1 MNVFVR
7 KIMLRLIT
15 KVDKKDFRFRRK
27 FISKEYGVIIGKYT
41 YGYNPNDISS
51 GTKIGAFC
59 SFASGVKIGQM
70 NHPTNFVSSHPF
82 LYYINRGFIN
92 ENYDI
97 RHKKDV
103 IIEDDVWVGNN
114 VMILPGV
121 KISKGAV
128 IGAGAVITND
138 VPPYAIVG
146 GVPARLLKWRFNEV
160 IRRKLVEI
168 DWASWDDDRIKKA
181 IPYFYDVN
189 EFINKF
195 EKGEL

>member
-146 GVPARLLKWRFNEV
+146 GGTCKTAKMAF
-160 IRRKLVEI
+160 
-168 DWASWDDDRIKKA
+168 
-181 IPYFYDVN
+181 
-189 EFINKF
+189 
-195 EKGEL
+195 